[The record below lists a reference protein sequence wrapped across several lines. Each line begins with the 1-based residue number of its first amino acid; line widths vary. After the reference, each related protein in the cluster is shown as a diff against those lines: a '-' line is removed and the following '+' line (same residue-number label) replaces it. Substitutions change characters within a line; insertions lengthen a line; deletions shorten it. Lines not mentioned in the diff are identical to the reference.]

1 MRHIRTKGRP
11 SDPNREYVFDP
22 CLCRIALLK
31 RIPADPVDGTCS
43 AEKTGSKSPT
53 ARSSIVLSPS
63 AVRIVVPFRKQLG
76 PGGGP
81 GGPGG
86 GPGGPGGGPGGP
98 GGGPGGP
105 GGGPGGPAAA
115 GVVFIKP
122 AKIADAA
129 MAPMFMRLRRDLW
142 IPFGGFSRPIMF
154 RSPHPGANS
163 YIVHG
168 GDIIGSVG

>member
-53 ARSSIVLSPS
+53 PRSSIVLSPS
-63 AVRIVVPFRKQLG
+63 AVRIVVPFRKQVG
-76 PGGGP
+76 PGGGQ
-81 GGPGG
+81 
-86 GPGGPGGGPGGP
+86 GGP

-115 GVVFIKP
+115 GVFFIKP

>member
-43 AEKTGSKSPT
+43 AEKTGSKSPI

-81 GGPGG
+81 GDPS
-86 GPGGPGGGPGGP
+86 
-98 GGGPGGP
+98 
-105 GGGPGGPAAA
+105 AA

-129 MAPMFMRLRRDLW
+129 MAPIFMRLRRDLW

-163 YIVHG
+163 CIG
-168 GDIIGSVG
+168 GCPGLC

>member
-86 GPGGPGGGPGGP
+86 GPGGP
-98 GGGPGGP
+98 
-105 GGGPGGPAAA
+105 AAA